1 MKIPTRPEILQE
13 IMLQKNKD
21 WTDHIGITDHT
32 RIGITDHIGITDLDL
47 QRRTR
52 SKKGRQESDGGIG
65 MGHHQVN
72 DDLPVIKMIQ
82 ILLTTLQRP
91 SPDKIH
97 QTMMNKHPLVERKET
112 QLKTNKNGRRKIP
125 PAPHPVP
132 VRRPETEVA
141 ILLMGKM
148 TRKSYADSLPPKK
161 SICLILPILILLVI
175 LRNQTKIAKN
185 EGQRKREEA
194 DQSI

>member
-1 MKIPTRPEILQE
+1 MGGI
-13 IMLQKNKD
+13 KD
-21 WTDHIGITDHT
+21 QIGITDQ
-32 RIGITDHIGITDLDL
+32 IEITDQIGITDLDL

-52 SKKGRQESDGGIG
+52 SKKGRQESNGNIG

-82 ILLTTLQRP
+82 ILQTPLQRPRP

-97 QTMMNKHPLVERKET
+97 QTMMNNHPLVERKKT
-112 QLKTNKNGRRKIP
+112 QLKTNGNGKRKIP

-148 TRKSYADSLPPKK
+148 TRKSYADSLPPKI

-185 EGQRKREEA
+185 EEQRKREEA
-194 DQSI
+194 DQST

>member
-21 WTDHIGITDHT
+21 WTDHIGITDHS

-52 SKKGRQESDGGIG
+52 SKKGRQESNGGIG

-72 DDLPVIKMIQ
+72 DDLPIIKMIQ

-97 QTMMNKHPLVERKET
+97 QMMMNKHPLVERKET
-112 QLKTNKNGRRKIP
+112 LLQLKTNGNGTRKIL
-125 PAPHPVP
+125 PAPHPV
-132 VRRPETEVA
+132 RRPKTEAA
-141 ILLMGKM
+141 ILLMDKM
-148 TRKSYADSLPPKK
+148 TRKSYADSLPPKV
-161 SICLILPILILLVI
+161 SICLIPLILILQVI